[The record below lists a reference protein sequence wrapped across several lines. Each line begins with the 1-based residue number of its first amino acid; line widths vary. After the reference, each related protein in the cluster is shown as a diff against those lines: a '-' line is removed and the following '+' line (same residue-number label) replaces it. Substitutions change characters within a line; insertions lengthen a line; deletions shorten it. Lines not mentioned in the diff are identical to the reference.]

1 MDKLTFAEER
11 VPLRET
17 EGGTVYVGNTKVALE
32 GIIFAFRRG
41 CTPEEIQDAFDA
53 ISLGD
58 VYSVIGYYL
67 HRKEEVEEYLEEYQ
81 RDWDKMVEE
90 LMAQPGARE
99 FYARLEK
106 ARRQKELEQ
115 QAIDE

>member
-1 MDKLTFAEER
+1 MVKLTFDEER

-17 EGGTVYVGNTKVALE
+17 EGGAVYVGNTKVALE
-32 GIIFAFRRG
+32 GIIFAYRRG
-41 CTPEEIQDAFDA
+41 CAPEEIQDAFDA
-53 ISLGD
+53 VSLGD

-67 HRKEEVEEYLEEYQ
+67 HRKKEVEEYLEEYQ

-106 ARRQKELEQ
+106 VRRQKETEQ
-115 QAIDE
+115 QAVDE